1 MGRIERQLSE
11 LGIALPDVPV
21 PHANYLPAK
30 QSGHLVFTAGQP
42 SHGFHGKLGADLDE
56 ETGRAATR
64 VCALNCIAAVRSMV
78 GDLDR
83 VKQVIAV
90 HGLVNSAPDFTGQAL
105 VMNGASDLLVQVFGE
120 AGKHVR
126 TAVGVAGLP
135 MAFAASVYIIV
146 EVE

>member
-21 PHANYLPAK
+21 PHANYLPVK
-30 QSGHLVFTAGQP
+30 HQSGLHRRSAIAWFPRETRRRSGRGDRAGRNACLRPQLRCGG
-42 SHGFHGKLGADLDE
+42 SFHG
-56 ETGRAATR
+56 
-64 VCALNCIAAVRSMV
+64 

-105 VMNGASDLLVQVFGE
+105 VMNGASNLLVQVFGE

-135 MAFAASVYIIV
+135 MAFAASVHMIV